1 MLTFRK
7 YTPQAAR
14 TATSDEWGIA
24 THGSA
29 NRAEQPQTE
38 LYTDGGVPQVGA
50 IIGQMRAEKTDTSP
64 LILGEHMGEHWVD
77 VDGGQ
82 LWTCAQGEGLPL
94 MVCGGGP
101 GLSDYLQPVADLLDD
116 VATIV
121 RWEQRGCG
129 RSSPMGPYTIA
140 TCLADLEAIR
150 EAYGW
155 ERWVI
160 AGHSYGA
167 DLALLYARAYPHRT
181 LGLLCL
187 AGGLVADDRGWH
199 DTYHQRQHEEPAPAT
214 AYPPNMGVNRAIRD
228 DWKQVIHDPSLLHD
242 LAGCRV
248 PALFV
253 YGERDIRP
261 SWAVEQVAHLL
272 PSAEFVELA
281 GADHYVW
288 EHESQRLK
296 ELVRTFLGTL

>member
-1 MLTFRK
+1 
-7 YTPQAAR
+7 
-14 TATSDEWGIA
+14 
-24 THGSA
+24 
-29 NRAEQPQTE
+29 
-38 LYTDGGVPQVGA
+38 
-50 IIGQMRAEKTDTSP
+50 
-64 LILGEHMGEHWVD
+64 MGEHWVEIG
-77 VDGGQ
+77 GGQ
-82 LWTCAQGEGLPL
+82 LWTHSQGMGPPL
-94 MVCGGGP
+94 MLCGGGP

-129 RSSPMGPYTIA
+129 RSSPEGPYTVA

-150 EAYGW
+150 KAYSW

-167 DLALLYARAYPHRT
+167 DLALLFALAHPERT

-199 DTYHQRQHEEPAPAT
+199 DAYDQRRHEERAPVT
-214 AYPPNMGVNRAIRD
+214 AYPPNMTVNRAIRD
-228 DWKQVIHDPSLLHD
+228 DWKHVIHDPSLLHE
-242 LAGCRV
+242 LAGCQV

-272 PSAEFVELA
+272 PSAEFAELA

-288 EHESQRLK
+288 EHDRGRFK
-296 ELVRTFLGTL
+296 GLVGSFLGRL